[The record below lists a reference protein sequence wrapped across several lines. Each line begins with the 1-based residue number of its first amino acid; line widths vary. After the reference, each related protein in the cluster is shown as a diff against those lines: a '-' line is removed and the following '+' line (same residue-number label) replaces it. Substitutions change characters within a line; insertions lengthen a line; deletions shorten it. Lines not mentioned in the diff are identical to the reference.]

1 MSEEANSDF
10 LGPNFT
16 NMKLV
21 GTGGS
26 GAVYSAIDVETDQRV
41 AMKRLIL
48 RDQMNCRAA
57 LREIKV
63 LKTLEHENIVKLS
76 KVVDSEGLAFQDSAT
91 ENFKEATE
99 LFLVEELLDSDLH
112 HVLQSKGKLREDYVK
127 LFLYQLLRGLKYV
140 HSANV
145 VHRDVKPSNILVDAE
160 TLLLRIGDFGR
171 SRILDP
177 AYSHNGHLTHSISS
191 LWYKSPELLL
201 NSSIYD
207 SSVDMWAAGCVF
219 AEMLLGKPLFE
230 GRHEIDQMEL
240 ILNSVCLTEE
250 EWTQLKPQI
259 PEKTALG
266 KAQSQGSPL
275 GSKFLHIDIQALD
288 LLVKMLRFNPDRRI
302 TAEEALAHPYLHQYS
317 FPSDE
322 PICVEPLHIEDEVGD
337 FKEDTLKS
345 WILEECFSFES
356 DSSFDIT
363 EQEPALQEVIIEK
376 HDSSNDILS
385 LKDIMKEPEDPILL
399 DEWKL
404 CDNVAERLGLD
415 TRREGLET
423 LAAAYK
429 IQMTVDARD
438 QEKVFELQHANMPSV
453 FLDSVFGRGYLKEN
467 VNFTCKKNV
476 FNGPFGMCYF

>member
-1 MSEEANSDF
+1 MDIKLYLFFSV
-10 LGPNFT
+10 T
-16 NMKLV
+16 N
-21 GTGGS
+21 
-26 GAVYSAIDVETDQRV
+26 YQ
-41 AMKRLIL
+41 LIL
-48 RDQMNCRAA
+48 
-57 LREIKV
+57 
-63 LKTLEHENIVKLS
+63 
-76 KVVDSEGLAFQDSAT
+76 
-91 ENFKEATE
+91 
-99 LFLVEELLDSDLH
+99 FLIFV
-112 HVLQSKGKLREDYVK
+112 
-127 LFLYQLLRGLKYV
+127 
-140 HSANV
+140 
-145 VHRDVKPSNILVDAE
+145 
-160 TLLLRIGDFGR
+160 T
-171 SRILDP
+171 
-177 AYSHNGHLTHSISS
+177 
-191 LWYKSPELLL
+191 
-201 NSSIYD
+201 
-207 SSVDMWAAGCVF
+207 
-219 AEMLLGKPLFE
+219 
-230 GRHEIDQMEL
+230 
-240 ILNSVCLTEE
+240 
-250 EWTQLKPQI
+250 
-259 PEKTALG
+259 
-266 KAQSQGSPL
+266 
-275 GSKFLHIDIQALD
+275 ALD

-363 EQEPALQEVIIEK
+363 EQEPVLQEVIVEK